1 MDFKFQEALR
11 VRFPGSPQSRAA
23 PRVPRSGIPFSDYTL
38 LSEERLRDYTFQNA
52 AGVGAAGLGGVEGRF
67 LGFGFW
73 SGFWQ
78 PASRAQVALALPG
91 LMVLSFQRPP
101 DTPITGLNLS
111 LGRPVSSGLPG
122 EWL

>member
-38 LSEERLRDYTFQNA
+38 LSEEPLREYTFQNA

-67 LGFGFW
+67 PE

>member
-1 MDFKFQEALR
+1 MNLPNKLSIVRVACIPVIVILLYQQSNACRNIAGALFILASLTDFLD
-11 VRFPGSPQSRAA
+11 G
-23 PRVPRSGIPFSDYTL
+23 YT
-38 LSEERLRDYTFQNA
+38 
-52 AGVGAAGLGGVEGRF
+52 GL
-67 LGFGFW
+67 
-73 SGFWQ
+73 WQ

-101 DTPITGLNLS
+101 DTPITGSNLS

>member
-1 MDFKFQEALR
+1 MSA
-11 VRFPGSPQSRAA
+11 FPAPHSRARLPGCPA
-23 PRVPRSGIPFSDYTL
+23 RVF
-38 LSEERLRDYTFQNA
+38 LSVITRFFGKRVSPGLHVPECCRGGGGG
-52 AGVGAAGLGGVEGRF
+52 GVGWGGVEGRF
-67 LGFGFW
+67 PE
-73 SGFWQ
+73 SGLWQ

-101 DTPITGLNLS
+101 DTPITGSNLS

>member
-38 LSEERLRDYTFQNA
+38 LSEKSLSGTTRSRMQQGWGRRGWVGWRGAFQS
-52 AGVGAAGLGGVEGRF
+52 LFSR
-67 LGFGFW
+67 
-73 SGFWQ
+73 FWQ